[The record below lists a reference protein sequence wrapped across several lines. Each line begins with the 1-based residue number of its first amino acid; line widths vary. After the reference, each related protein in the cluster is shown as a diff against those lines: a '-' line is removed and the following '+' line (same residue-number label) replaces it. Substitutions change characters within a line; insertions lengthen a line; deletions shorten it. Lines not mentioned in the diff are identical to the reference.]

1 MHLLKKD
8 FLGVN
13 ISTGPFLLM
22 GPVLIL
28 VHFVSSEVSI
38 NQGKQIKAILKSV
51 LCDYKNVVYS

>member
-13 ISTGPFLLM
+13 TCKTNGQW
-22 GPVLIL
+22 PVIIL

-38 NQGKQIKAILKSV
+38 NQGKQIKVILKSV
-51 LCDYKNVVYS
+51 LCDYKNFVDS